1 MFVGRWA
8 RRPLPG
14 LKTRQGPALREGDL
28 AAGAGWRSVGIREAP
43 VGPAAVAVAAPAGGG
58 VGLVDG
64 GGLVHV
70 VVALEGGG
78 VNLVAEVGVQ
88 S

>member
-1 MFVGRWA
+1 M
-8 RRPLPG
+8 
-14 LKTRQGPALREGDL
+14 
-28 AAGAGWRSVGIREAP
+28 REAP
-43 VGPAAVAVAAPAGGG
+43 VGPAAVAAVAVAAPVGGG